1 VTAVNTSTKV
11 ALAVDN
17 LSVRFRIKRGYV
29 RAVTDVSFALC
40 PGQLLA
46 LVGESGCG
54 KSVLAAALLGLL
66 PANADLAGTAQ
77 LGDVEL
83 LGAPERTLVR
93 EVRGRRIALVPQSAH
108 AALTPTRTARS
119 QLVETVRTL
128 ENPTS
133 ADERASALA
142 ERVGLADAALD
153 RYPHE
158 LSGGM
163 AQRVVLALAL
173 AGRPDVILADEP
185 TSGLD
190 RPLVERTVDTLR
202 ELADDG
208 IAVLMIT
215 HDLAAAE
222 RSATDLAIMYASR
235 LVETGPI
242 EEVFADPWHTYTQE
256 LLDALPQRGFRP
268 IPGHPPDLTALPD
281 GCPYALRS
289 AAHAERCNGELGLV
303 TVGARSV
310 ACGMAPAC

>member
-1 VTAVNTSTKV
+1 VTAIETSTKI

-29 RAVTDVSFALC
+29 RAVTDVSFDLR
-40 PGQLLA
+40 PGELLA

-54 KSVLAAALLGLL
+54 KSVLAASLLGLL
-66 PANADLAGTAQ
+66 PANADVAGRAQ

-93 EVRGRRIALVPQSAH
+93 EVRGRRIALIPQSAH

-119 QLVETVRTL
+119 QLAETVRAL
-128 ENPTS
+128 ESPTS
-133 ADERASALA
+133 VDERVSALA
-142 ERVGLADAALD
+142 ERVGLANEALD

-173 AGRPDVILADEP
+173 AGRPQVVLADEP

-202 ELADDG
+202 SLADDG

-222 RSATDLAIMYASR
+222 RAATDVAIMYASR
-235 LVETGPI
+235 LVETGQMD
-242 EEVFADPWHTYTQE
+242 EVFADPWHTYTRE
-256 LLDALPQRGFRP
+256 LLDALPQRGFQP
-268 IPGHPPDLTALPD
+268 IAGHPPDLTALPD
-281 GCPYALRS
+281 DCPYALRS
-289 AAHAERCNGELGLV
+289 PAHAELCDGNLALV
-303 TVGARSV
+303 SIGKRRV
-310 ACGMAPAC
+310 ACGMGPAC

>member
-1 VTAVNTSTKV
+1 VTAIETSTKI

-29 RAVTDVSFALC
+29 RAVTDVSFDLR
-40 PGQLLA
+40 PGELLA

-54 KSVLAAALLGLL
+54 KSVLAASLLGLL
-66 PANADLAGTAQ
+66 PANADVAGRAQ

-93 EVRGRRIALVPQSAH
+93 EVRGRRIALIPQSAH

-119 QLVETVRTL
+119 QLAETVRAL
-128 ENPTS
+128 ESPTS
-133 ADERASALA
+133 VDERVSALA
-142 ERVGLADAALD
+142 ERVGLANEALD

-173 AGRPDVILADEP
+173 AGRPQVVLADEP

-202 ELADDG
+202 SLADDG

-222 RSATDLAIMYASR
+222 RAATDVAIMYASR
-235 LVETGPI
+235 LVETGQMD
-242 EEVFADPWHTYTQE
+242 EVFADPWHTYTRE
-256 LLDALPQRGFRP
+256 LLDALPQLGFQP
-268 IPGHPPDLTALPD
+268 IAGHPPDLTALPD
-281 GCPYALRS
+281 DCPYALRS
-289 AAHAERCNGELGLV
+289 PAHAELCDGDLALV
-303 TVGARSV
+303 SIGKRRV
-310 ACGMAPAC
+310 ACGMGPAC

>member
-1 VTAVNTSTKV
+1 MTAVNTSTKV
-11 ALAVDN
+11 ALAVDH
-17 LSVRFRIKRGYV
+17 LSVRFRIKHGYV
-29 RAVTDVSFALC
+29 RAVSDVSFALR

-66 PANADLAGTAQ
+66 PANADVAGTAQ

-93 EVRGRRIALVPQSAH
+93 SVRGRRIALVPQSAH

-119 QLVETVRTL
+119 QLAETVRAL
-128 ENPTS
+128 EG
-133 ADERASALA
+133 AAGVDVRVRALA
-142 ERVGLADAALD
+142 DRVGLAEASLD

-173 AGRPDVILADEP
+173 AGSPQVVLADEP
-185 TSGLD
+185 TTGLD

-208 IAVLMIT
+208 TAVLMIT

-222 RSATDLAIMYASR
+222 RTATDVAIMYASR
-235 LVETGPI
+235 LVETGPLD
-242 EEVFADPWHTYTQE
+242 EVLADPWHTYTRE
-256 LLDALPQRGFRP
+256 LLDALPHRGFRP
-268 IPGHPPDLTALPD
+268 IAGHPPDLTALPD

-289 AAHAERCNGELGLV
+289 AAHAARCDGSLALASA
-303 TVGARSV
+303 GARSV
-310 ACGMAPAC
+310 ACGLVPAC